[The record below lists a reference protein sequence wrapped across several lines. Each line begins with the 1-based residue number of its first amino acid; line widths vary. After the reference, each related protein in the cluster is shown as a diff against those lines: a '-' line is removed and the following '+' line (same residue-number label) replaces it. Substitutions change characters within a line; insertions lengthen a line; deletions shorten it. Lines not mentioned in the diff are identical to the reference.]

1 METIYFSTHIH
12 APREKVWDI
21 MLSKDTYNQW
31 AKAFDPGSQYIGDWN
46 EGSQILFVGADSQMG
61 MASKIKESRKP
72 EFVSIEHVG
81 IVKDGVVDTTSDEA
95 KKWAPSFENYTF
107 KEADGGTE
115 LSVSIDVMPEY
126 KSMFEQMWPEAL
138 KLLKELAE
146 K

>member
-1 METIYFSTHIH
+1 METMHFSTQIN

-21 MLSKDTYNQW
+21 MLSKDTYEEW
-31 AKAFDPGSQYIGDWN
+31 TKAFDPGSQYVGDWN
-46 EGSQILFVGADSQMG
+46 EGSEILFLGADGQTG

-72 EFVSIEHVG
+72 EFISIEHVG
-81 IVKDGVVDTTSDEA
+81 IVKDGVVDTTSEEA

-115 LSVSIDVMPEY
+115 LSVSLDVLPEH
-126 KSMFEQMWPEAL
+126 KSMFDQSWPEAL